1 MSSWKQPFL
10 LSKNKSELNAC
21 IMIIETNKSEGE
33 EYLFYSYKTN
43 DSSGALINLKGIIL
57 ASTGISNSIFYD
69 DFRILKFS
77 EGKDTGS
84 GIITSHQNYKAAAK
98 TYLKNYLV
106 AVILPDICPDN
117 IILYVCKEFIEFLNL
132 FFEKFEETSK
142 FTDILNKYCEVLLF
156 NSVNYTVKKEK
167 EDSNSTPLSILP
179 LMNITFTYNE
189 SAPCFLIKPPIN
201 DNLRTELIEI
211 LNTLNS
217 DRSVLQET
225 LTLMDPPFFIRGFAL
240 FYNGFVIYNTLS
252 NKELSSLS
260 RLAMLHEIYV
270 RSKSSSEILS
280 CEFLF
285 ENDDFDN
292 PGRVLKLDNEDR
304 NKILVTLL
312 AQREFVL
319 LISLDILGK
328 NNCSFDPFYNKRG
341 EDLVISLLKK
351 GYNLILSNELHN
363 NSIRM
368 INEPSTSEEK
378 IFNDNESEIN
388 LNKRRNSDSSLI
400 STSKLNSRK
409 KDEIL
414 DMIQSKIKGYID
426 VETKVNI
433 IHFSCYDD
441 SECIVNT
448 TDLHV
453 TANLFKEIYR
463 SIFKE
468 YARIQNNIN
477 KLKQRTKLL
486 RLRSIQHSDQ
496 VKLNYAHTLI
506 RDNNVKSKLHKEK
519 FLSNLKIFK
528 LNEYGY
534 KLNVEN
540 NIPIWI
546 CCKIYEHFAN
556 EDEANMDEYAN
567 YKIIFVSYESHSP
580 VDIDSFCQDLLIN
593 ELFI

>member
-1 MSSWKQPFL
+1 MSAWKQPFL
-10 LSKNKSELNAC
+10 LSKNKTELNAC
-21 IMIIETNKSEGE
+21 IMILETNRSEGE
-33 EYLFYSYKTN
+33 DYLFYSYKTN
-43 DSSGALINLKGIIL
+43 DASGILINLKGIIL

-69 DFRILKFS
+69 DFRIVKFS
-77 EGKDTGS
+77 ET
-84 GIITSHQNYKAAAK
+84 TTNQVYKVCAK
-98 TYLKNYLV
+98 SYLKNYLV
-106 AVILPDICPDN
+106 TVVLPDICPDN
-117 IILYVCKEFIEFLNL
+117 IILYICKEFIEFLNL

-142 FTDILNKYCEVLLF
+142 FTDILNKYSEVLLF
-156 NSVNYTVKKEK
+156 SSVNYSLKKEK
-167 EDSNSTPLSILP
+167 EDTTSTPLSNMP

-189 SAPCFLIKPPIN
+189 SSPCFLVKPPMN
-201 DNLRTELIEI
+201 DNLRTEIIEI

-260 RLAMLHEIYV
+260 RLSMLHEMYV

-292 PGRVLKLDNEDR
+292 PSRVLNKNEEK

-328 NNCSFDPFYNKRG
+328 NNCSFDPFYNKRA

-351 GYNLILSNELHN
+351 GYNVILANELHN
-363 NSIRM
+363 NSIKM
-368 INEPSTSEEK
+368 INEPSSGEEK
-378 IFNDNESEIN
+378 IFNDNESELN
-388 LNKRRNSDSSLI
+388 LNKRRNSDSSFI
-400 STSKLNSRK
+400 STSKLNPKK

-414 DMIQSKIKGYID
+414 DAIHSRIKGYID
-426 VETKVNI
+426 IETKVNI

-453 TANLFKEIYR
+453 TGNIFKEIYR
-463 SIFKE
+463 CIFKE
-468 YARIQNNIN
+468 YAKIQSNIN
-477 KLKQRTKLL
+477 KLKQRAKLL
-486 RLRSIQHSDQ
+486 RLRSMQHSDQ
-496 VKLNYAHTLI
+496 VKLNYAHTLTK
-506 RDNNVKSKLHKEK
+506 DNNLKSKLHKEK
-519 FLSNLKIFK
+519 FLSNLKVFK
-528 LNEYGY
+528 LNEYGF

-546 CCKIYEHFAN
+546 CCKIYEHSAI